1 MPKLYNANDGITG
14 RDGGPYLDQ
23 VEARHAEDRRAEV
36 EGRDPDYST
45 MPLGPGVVYVTAAQ
59 LLASESVNNLPSQ
72 FDKAN
77 AAKEAAITALV
88 ENDDV
93 NLTVAFDAPD
103 VPDDDGLNA
112 DERQAVIDKA
122 LAPKKVSKRSVA
134 SK

>member
-1 MPKLYNANDGITG
+1 MPKLYNANDGLTG
-14 RDGGPYLDQ
+14 RDGGPYIDQ
-23 VEARHAEDRRAEV
+23 VEARHAEDQRALV
-36 EGRDPDYST
+36 EGRDPDYDT

-77 AAKEAAITALV
+77 EAKEKAITALV
-88 ENDDV
+88 EDSDV
-93 NLTVAFDAPD
+93 ALVVAFDAPD

-112 DERQAVIDKA
+112 DERQAATDKA
-122 LAPKKVSKRSVA
+122 LAPKKVTKRTLA